1 MNYSVSDEDMTELH
15 DLIAEID
22 RNAFK
27 LERDIRNLN
36 NLIHVIKG
44 DGIRFVEFRREG
56 QL

>member
-1 MNYSVSDEDMTELH
+1 MNHIISDESMTELH

-27 LERDIRNLN
+27 LQRDVRNLN

-44 DGIRFVEFRREG
+44 DGVRFAEFRRN
-56 QL
+56 

>member
-1 MNYSVSDEDMTELH
+1 MNYSVSDGDMTELH

>member
-1 MNYSVSDEDMTELH
+1 MNHIISDKSMIELH

-27 LERDIRNLN
+27 LERDVRNLN

-44 DGIRFVEFRREG
+44 DGVRFVEFTGDKNE
-56 QL
+56 

>member
-1 MNYSVSDEDMTELH
+1 MNHIISDEDMTEMH

-36 NLIHVIKG
+36 NLIHVVKG
-44 DGIRFVEFRREG
+44 DGVRFAEFKREG

>member
-1 MNYSVSDEDMTELH
+1 MNHIVSDEDMTELH
-15 DLIAEID
+15 DLVAEID

-36 NLIHVIKG
+36 NLLHVIKG

>member
-1 MNYSVSDEDMTELH
+1 MNHIISDEDMTEVH
-15 DLIAEID
+15 DLIADID

>member
-15 DLIAEID
+15 DLIAGID